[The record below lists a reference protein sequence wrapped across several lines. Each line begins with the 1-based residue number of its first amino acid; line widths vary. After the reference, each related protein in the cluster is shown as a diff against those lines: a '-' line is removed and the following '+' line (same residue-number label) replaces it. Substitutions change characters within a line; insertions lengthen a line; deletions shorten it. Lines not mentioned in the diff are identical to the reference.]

1 MSQKLSVTI
10 YFDGTGNNKDID
22 RPKEQH
28 TNVARLFDSQNAQK
42 YNLSYNSEGAPKQY
56 DYQYDGQDLSGR
68 AEAIYFDGVG
78 SRDDASI
85 TDAYEGGTG
94 AGWKERIDQAYDVIT
109 AFHNKYPDQDIDINM
124 VGFSRGASQA
134 RALANVVID
143 KGIPELDGNG
153 EPTGEYLIPP
163 GDPHINQLAVF
174 DTVASYDMRFISN
187 THLGMDLS
195 IHKNV
200 DATTHLVAVNEYRY
214 TFPLT
219 SAVQEGV
226 NSNIHE
232 VRFPGAHSQIG
243 GGYPWD
249 ILAAGPLSYMY
260 NTLEKSGLEMTP
272 LPLEERVRI
281 EKYNEIIQSP
291 DLVLGR
297 LIDSR
302 LSNDS
307 RLTGLDGKVLYSS
320 KFPLEDEQNY
330 AFENEVKGREVIF
343 EQGDKLSKLFVV
355 QGVEGLGGA
364 IGTSFENVSEAF
376 HKGFAG
382 QKNHSESQV
391 NKAFAEVDDVFE
403 NSRPTAE
410 NIQSFNYQPV
420 DVADSNLISPAER
433 KIADTLFT
441 NNEANLDQ
449 RLIINT
455 NISELI
461 EWSYDHDQKSINEFL
476 KNDNMNPR
484 VIHGM
489 PADTLKLSINH
500 LKGTGGLMTDKL
512 TSEAEKST
520 IVRLL
525 DAANDEQFEALVS
538 DRQFVSDVVSEIDL
552 DEAPSNVI
560 QRLPVSAVKASI
572 YDLMTGYTSEAEEDQ
587 IVTIINRSSDAQLQQ
602 IMVDKGLLSKLKSEL
617 DKPDIDALN
626 RRMGSIEKQAVMQNE
641 GAAVSNQPQLSS
653 DHLASW
659 RLNNMLSQSN
669 LPENELSAQDR
680 ASLLE
685 EFIAAGGNEA
695 NLSQQQ
701 EAFIKAAQKQGY
713 DPEMKREVDH
723 ELTVQS
729 KAMSGPSM

>member
-1 MSQKLSVTI
+1 
-10 YFDGTGNNKDID
+10 
-22 RPKEQH
+22 
-28 TNVARLFDSQNAQK
+28 
-42 YNLSYNSEGAPKQY
+42 
-56 DYQYDGQDLSGR
+56 
-68 AEAIYFDGVG
+68 
-78 SRDDASI
+78 
-85 TDAYEGGTG
+85 
-94 AGWKERIDQAYDVIT
+94 
-109 AFHNKYPDQDIDINM
+109 
-124 VGFSRGASQA
+124 
-134 RALANVVID
+134 
-143 KGIPELDGNG
+143 
-153 EPTGEYLIPP
+153 
-163 GDPHINQLAVF
+163 
-174 DTVASYDMRFISN
+174 
-187 THLGMDLS
+187 
-195 IHKNV
+195 
-200 DATTHLVAVNEYRY
+200 
-214 TFPLT
+214 
-219 SAVQEGV
+219 
-226 NSNIHE
+226 
-232 VRFPGAHSQIG
+232 
-243 GGYPWD
+243 
-249 ILAAGPLSYMY
+249 
-260 NTLEKSGLEMTP
+260 
-272 LPLEERVRI
+272 
-281 EKYNEIIQSP
+281 
-291 DLVLGR
+291 
-297 LIDSR
+297 
-302 LSNDS
+302 
-307 RLTGLDGKVLYSS
+307 
-320 KFPLEDEQNY
+320 
-330 AFENEVKGREVIF
+330 
-343 EQGDKLSKLFVV
+343 
-355 QGVEGLGGA
+355 
-364 IGTSFENVSEAF
+364 
-376 HKGFAG
+376 
-382 QKNHSESQV
+382 
-391 NKAFAEVDDVFE
+391 
-403 NSRPTAE
+403 
-410 NIQSFNYQPV
+410 
-420 DVADSNLISPAER
+420 
-433 KIADTLFT
+433 
-441 NNEANLDQ
+441 
-449 RLIINT
+449 
-455 NISELI
+455 
-461 EWSYDHDQKSINEFL
+461 
-476 KNDNMNPR
+476 
-484 VIHGM
+484 M

-602 IMVDKGLLSKLKSEL
+602 IMVDKGFLSKLKSEL